1 MNNPLTL
8 TRETLYILMQLK
20 TAGYDAFLVGGSVR
34 DLFRGKN
41 PFECDQDFTT
51 NATPEQITEVFPDSF
66 YENQFGTVSLT
77 AENLW
82 QKMAVSAEYR
92 QAVTQVL
99 SAKNQAAAKLI
110 NLAAAKKIHTSL
122 VKNTNSTENPEPK
135 VAPTLPNFEITT
147 YRSKEVYTDGT
158 RKPQSLEWGES
169 IEEDLKRRDFT
180 INAMA
185 LTISLEQLQK
195 LYQEA
200 LDKNTLF
207 VQVPA
212 ADISLIANESA
223 EKDLENNIIRSV
235 GIARERFV
243 EDALRMLRAIRLA
256 VQLEMTIEPDTL
268 SAITTNHALLS
279 DVSFERIR
287 DEFLKMLVSPQPK
300 RAIELLDQTN
310 LLQYILP
317 ELIKA
322 KGITQGGHHTTDVWT
337 HSLDALDSSP
347 SLDPIVR
354 LATLLH
360 DIAKPVTYKVINGQ
374 PTFYNHEI
382 LGSRIARDIGRRLR
396 LNKHQLDRLFILT
409 RYHMFHYQTH
419 NTDAAIR
426 RLMRKVGLENLD
438 DILDLREGDRL
449 GSGARKTSWRLE
461 EMKQRMLEQLNQPL
475 STSDLAIDGHDLMSE
490 LKLKPGLLLGK
501 ILDQLLEQVLENPE
515 LNSKPSLLEAAK
527 TIYETTTKN

>member
-1 MNNPLTL
+1 MNDSLTL

-34 DLFRGKN
+34 DLLRGKN

-51 NATPEQITEVFPDSF
+51 NATPEQIVEVFPNSF

-82 QKMAVSAEYR
+82 QKMAVSADYR
-92 QAVTQVL
+92 QAITQVL
-99 SAKNQAAAKLI
+99 SAKNQATAKLI
-110 NLAAAKKIHTSL
+110 DLAAAKKIHTSL
-122 VKNTNSTENPEPK
+122 INKSISTENPGPEE
-135 VAPTLPNFEITT
+135 AHTLPNFEITT

-158 RKPQSLEWGES
+158 RKPLSLEWGES

-195 LYQEA
+195 IYQQA
-200 LDKNTLF
+200 LDKNSLF
-207 VQVPA
+207 VQIPP
-212 ADISLIANESA
+212 ADIGLITNESA

-256 VQLEMTIEPDTL
+256 VQLEMTIEPGTL
-268 SAITTNHALLS
+268 NAITTNHALLS

-287 DEFLKMLVSPQPK
+287 DEFLKMLIGPQPK

-322 KGITQGGHHTTDVWT
+322 KGISQGGHHTTDVWT
-337 HSLDALDSSP
+337 HSIDALDSSP
-347 SLDPIVR
+347 SPDPIVR

-360 DIAKPVTYKVINGQ
+360 DIAKPVTYKVLNGQ

-382 LGSRIARDIGRRLR
+382 LGARIARDIGRRLR

-426 RLMRKVGLENLD
+426 RLMRKVGLDNLD

-449 GSGARKTSWRLE
+449 GSGAGKTSWRLE

-475 STSDLAIDGHDLMSE
+475 SSSDLAIDGHDLMSE
-490 LKLKPGLLLGK
+490 LNLPPGPKLGA
-501 ILDQLLEQVLENPE
+501 ILNELLEKVLEDPQ
-515 LNSKPSLLEAAK
+515 LNTKPTLLNLARKLA
-527 TIYETTTKN
+527 I